1 MRVTTRTHQGHVRL
15 INQDAILLLD
25 KPYGL
30 YGVADGMGGHQA
42 GEVASRMAAILLTR
56 VLEGAV
62 PDESLLRGGMEEVN
76 QLIFE
81 EQGRHDEL
89 RGMGT
94 TLTVLWED
102 GDKLLLGH
110 VGDSRAYRLRNGE
123 IVQLTT
129 DHSMVGELLRAG
141 YITQEEAARHP
152 YRNVI
157 TRAVGTA
164 ASIEIDISTLDKLP
178 GDRYLICSDGLTEYA
193 DAGIIRR
200 LLSTRGLEDAADEL
214 LDIALEGGGRDNI
227 TLLIA
232 EAPR

>member
-1 MRVTTRTHQGHVRL
+1 MRVTTRTHQGLVRM
-15 INQDAILLLD
+15 INQDSILLLD

-42 GEVASRMAAILLTR
+42 GEVASRMASILLMR

-81 EQGRHDEL
+81 EQGKHDEL
-89 RGMGT
+89 KGMGT

-102 GDKLLLGH
+102 GARILLGH
-110 VGDSRAYRLRNGE
+110 VGDSRAYRLRGGE
-123 IVQLTT
+123 IKQLTT

-141 YITQEEAARHP
+141 YISFEEAAKHP

-157 TRAVGTA
+157 TRAIGTA
-164 ASIEIDISTLDKLP
+164 SSIEVDVETLDKQP

-193 DAGIIRR
+193 DPATIAR
-200 LLSTRGLEDAADEL
+200 LLSTRGLDDAADEL
-214 LDIALEGGGRDNI
+214 LDIALAGGGRDNI
-227 TLLIA
+227 TLLLA

>member
-1 MRVTTRTHQGHVRL
+1 MRVTTRTHQGHVRS
-15 INQDAILLLD
+15 INQDSILCMD

-42 GEVASRMAAILLTR
+42 GEVASRMAAILLMR

-81 EQGRHDEL
+81 EQGKHDEL
-89 RGMGT
+89 KGMGT

-102 GDKLLLGH
+102 GDKILLGH
-110 VGDSRAYRLRNGE
+110 VGDSRAYRLRSGE

-141 YITQEEAARHP
+141 YISEEEAARHP

-164 ASIEIDISTLDKLP
+164 ASIEIDVSTLDKLP
-178 GDRYLICSDGLTEYA
+178 GDRYLVCSDGLTEYA
-193 DAGIIRR
+193 DAGTIRR
-200 LLSTRGLEDAADEL
+200 ILSTRGLEDAADEL